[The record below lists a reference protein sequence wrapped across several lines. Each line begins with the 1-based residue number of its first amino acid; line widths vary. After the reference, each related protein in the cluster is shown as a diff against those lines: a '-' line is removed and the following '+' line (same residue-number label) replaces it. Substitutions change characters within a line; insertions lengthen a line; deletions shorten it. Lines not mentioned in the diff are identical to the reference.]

1 MPRKE
6 QFATRSLRANQR
18 EENTI
23 ILYGKSSI
31 VFNFFNFLNFF
42 NFPSLIPQILTDQY
56 HDVALGG
63 MGIAQEMDVV
73 ADALW

>member
-31 VFNFFNFLNFF
+31 VFNFF

>member
-6 QFATRSLRANQR
+6 QFATRNLRANQR

-31 VFNFFNFLNFF
+31 VFNFLNFF
-42 NFPSLIPQILTDQY
+42 NFLSLIPQILTDQY
-56 HDVALGG
+56 HYVALGG